1 MLDLLDYRRRVSQMY
16 TTIRRLGTQ
25 SPEAFH
31 LFQTE
36 RDNLFAQHPSSPLAS
51 EQKMTFEGLRYT
63 PYNPH
68 FRVVEEVQPIAS
80 ASPYHD
86 DSIEDG
92 TFRMMPFATINLD
105 LPTGQ
110 GQLTLYWIMG
120 YGGGVF
126 LPFRDATSGSTTYGG
141 GRYLL
146 DTIKGADLGVEAEQL
161 ILDFNYAYHPSCTY
175 HHRWVCPLAP
185 VENRLTFPIPVGEQ
199 LPISTISKS

>member
-1 MLDLLDYRRRVSQMY
+1 MLDLLDYRRRVAQLY
-16 TTIRRLGTQ
+16 ATIRRLGTE

-36 RDNLFAQHPSSPLAS
+36 RDDLFANHPSSPLS
-51 EQKMTFEGLRYT
+51 LEQKANFKGLRYA
-63 PYNPH
+63 PYDAR
-68 FRVVEEVQPIAS
+68 FRVAVEVQPLES
-80 ASPYHD
+80 AQIFQD
-86 DSIEDG
+86 EGVEDG
-92 TFRMMPFATINLD
+92 SFRMKPFGTVQFD

-126 LPFRDATSGSTTYGG
+126 LPFRDATSGSSTYGG

-146 DTIKGADLGVEAEQL
+146 DTIKGADLGVEDNRL

-175 HHRWVCPLAP
+175 HYQWVCPLAP
-185 VENRLTFPIPVGEQ
+185 VENRLSFPIPAGEQ
-199 LPISTISKS
+199 LAPDSY